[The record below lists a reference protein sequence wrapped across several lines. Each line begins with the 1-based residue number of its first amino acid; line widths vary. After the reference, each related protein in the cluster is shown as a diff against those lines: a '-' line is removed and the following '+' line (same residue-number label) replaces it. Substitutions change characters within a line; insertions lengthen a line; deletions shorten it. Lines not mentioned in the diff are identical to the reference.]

1 MRPSRAGAP
10 RSSRGLILVAGALL
24 LVASPA
30 RGQEPAE
37 PEILGAPSAWGEVD
51 AAEARVT
58 VAAGT
63 SLRESPDRR
72 AGALAIVDADVE
84 LPELERRGDWVR
96 VRYGGFKGW
105 VWLGDEPPGA
115 PDSGWDLLFHPSTMP
130 SGGAPLPPPETG
142 RGPDR
147 GLVERAREL
156 LGDDAVER
164 DLGPWTL
171 LTDVEEGALV
181 DSLGRLAAEVVEAYR
196 ERYGLAPALPAETD
210 PAVAKEVVILF
221 DDEAGF
227 RSFAGPGTPVGAL
240 DAAGQAGFGVAAM
253 ARGDR
258 TAEAVRTLFVHE
270 LVHLLNR
277 RSFGTR
283 TAGWLEEGLADGLAI
298 SRINP
303 SGALDPK
310 ALGGTIRTTERFRT
324 SSGEPQLSV
333 EITGG
338 LSLLELVKTAAAAGT
353 LPSLEELTSESW
365 RNLADPE
372 VRTLRYAQS
381 ALLVRYLLDGDRRRW
396 RPGFQRYL
404 QGVVAGEPAGGERL
418 LEDLGVDGWGPLE
431 SGFDGYLRFL
441 ELTH

>member
-10 RSSRGLILVAGALL
+10 RSSVGLILVAGALL
-24 LVASPA
+24 QLSPAA
-30 RGQEPAE
+30 RGQEPSE
-37 PEILGAPSAWGEVD
+37 PEVLGAPSAWAEVD

-58 VAAGT
+58 VVAGT
-63 SLRESPDRR
+63 PLRERPDRR
-72 AGALAIVDADVE
+72 ADALALVDADVE
-84 LPELERRGDWVR
+84 LPELERWGDWVR
-96 VRYGGFKGW
+96 VRYGGLKGW
-105 VWLGDEPPGA
+105 VWLGDEPPAA
-115 PDSGWDLLFHPSTMP
+115 PDSGWDVLSQPPAVP
-130 SGGAPLPPPETG
+130 SGRTPPPPPET
-142 RGPDR
+142 RTGPDR
-147 GLVERAREL
+147 GLVDRARGL
-156 LGDDAVER
+156 LGDGAAER

-181 DSLGRLAAEVVEAYR
+181 DSLGRLAGEVVEAYR
-196 ERYGLAPALPAETD
+196 ERYGLAPTLPAETE
-210 PAVAKEVVILF
+210 AGMAKEVVILF
-221 DDEAGF
+221 DTDASF

-258 TAEAVRTLFVHE
+258 TAEAVRALFVHE

-283 TAGWLEEGLADGLAI
+283 TPGWLEEGLAEGLAI
-298 SRINP
+298 SRISP
-303 SGALDPK
+303 SGGLDPK
-310 ALGGTIRTTERFRT
+310 ALGGTVRTTERFRT
-324 SSGEPQLSV
+324 SSGERQFSV

-338 LSLLELVKTAAAAGT
+338 LSLLELVKNAAART

-365 RNLADPE
+365 RNLADPD

-404 QGVVAGEPAGGERL
+404 QGVAAGEPAGGTRL